1 MKIAKLSAL
10 ILAIALTALCTTVH
24 AQPKIEG
31 AWQGIMTVPG
41 AQLHIVFN
49 LSRNADGTLLATMD
63 SPDQGARGIPIDLAT
78 FENNHLHLEIKGIGG
93 SFDGDLN
100 ADGSTL
106 EGKWGQAGMSFPL
119 TMARPGTAASQT
131 ATPAVEKSSS
141 SDYAD
146 ITGLWIGT
154 LAASGLELRLIVHLN
169 VDSTGKLTASFDS
182 PDQGPK
188 NIPFDSATF
197 AAGHVRLTSTNNG
210 AVYNA
215 DLSADKATLSGTW
228 AQSGMTFP
236 LGLKKTDKAPE
247 VNRPQEPKEPFP
259 YDQREVSYENKEAAI
274 TIAGTLTIPRTQGP
288 HPAVLLITGS
298 GPQDRDE
305 SLMEH
310 RPFAVLA
317 DYLTRRGIAVLRC
330 DDRGIG
336 KSTGKFATATTRDFA
351 DDAAAGV
358 AFLKADK
365 DIDPNRIGLIGHSEG
380 GIIAPMVASESRD
393 VSFIVLMAGTG
404 ESGVKILLDQS
415 AMIARAS
422 GISEEVIE
430 LDAKIKRQVFSLA
443 SNDTDSATAV
453 KEIFEAVAKS
463 MTSVPD
469 SLQAALD
476 YTPHSMSASV
486 NQLLSPWFRY
496 FLRYDPVPALEKVHC
511 PVLAINGEKDMQVPP
526 KENLAAIEQAL
537 KKGGNKDYTAKEL
550 AGLNHLF
557 QTAPTGA
564 PSEYGKIEE
573 TISPIALATIGDW
586 IVAHTE
592 ARK

>member
-1 MKIAKLSAL
+1 MKIAKLTAL
-10 ILAIALTALCTTVH
+10 ILVVALTAVRATGQ

-49 LSRNADGTLLATMD
+49 LARNADNTLTATMD
-63 SPDQGARGIPIDLAT
+63 SPDQAAKGIPIDLAT

-93 SFDGDLN
+93 SFDGDLK
-100 ADGSTL
+100 ADGSSL
-106 EGKWGQAGMSFPL
+106 DGKWGQAGMSFPL
-119 TMARPGTAASQT
+119 TLTRSGTSAPQAVAA
-131 ATPAVEKSSS
+131 AVEKSSS

-146 ITGLWIGT
+146 IAGLWIGT
-154 LAASGLELRLIVHLN
+154 LAASGLELRLVVHFK

-188 NIPFDSATF
+188 NVPFDSASF
-197 AAGHVRLTSTNNG
+197 AGGHVRLTSTNNG

-215 DLSADKATLSGTW
+215 DLSEDKSTLSGTW
-228 AQSGMTFP
+228 SQAGMTFP

-259 YDQREVSYENKEAAI
+259 YDQREVSYESKAGVM
-274 TIAGTLTIPRTQGP
+274 IAGTLTMPRTAGP

-305 SLMEH
+305 SLMGH

-351 DDAAAGV
+351 DDAGAGV
-358 AFLKADK
+358 AFLKAEK
-365 DIDPNRIGLIGHSEG
+365 EIDPKRIGLIGHSEG
-380 GIIAPMVASESRD
+380 GIIAPMVASESKD
-393 VSFIVLMAGTG
+393 VAFIVMMAGTG
-404 ESGVKILLDQS
+404 ESGAKILIAQS
-415 AMIARAS
+415 AMIDRAA
-422 GISEEVIE
+422 GISDAVIE
-430 LDAKIKRQVFSLA
+430 QDSKIKQQVFALA
-443 SNDTDSATAV
+443 ARDTDSAAAV
-453 KEIFEAVAKS
+453 RDISETVAKA
-463 MTSVPD
+463 MTLVPD
-469 SLQAALD
+469 SLRAALD
-476 YTPHSMSASV
+476 YTPQSMSASL
-486 NQLLSPWFRY
+486 NQLLSPWFRF
-496 FLRYDPVPALEKVHC
+496 FLRYDPVPALEKVRC
-511 PVLAINGEKDMQVPP
+511 PVLALNGEKDMQVPP
-526 KENLAAIEQAL
+526 KENLAAIENAL
-537 KKGGNKDYTAKEL
+537 KSGGNKDYTAKEL

-573 TISPIALATIGDW
+573 TISPTALAMIGDW

-592 ARK
+592 KK